1 MGGGFLQR
9 VVAGVDKGICY
20 SAVNGQL
27 LGAVLCTKTI
37 SDSLRKLVSGELQA
51 LSPEVYA
58 RLERFV
64 RDTHWTGGMYVCMY
78 VAVCMCYMVYIC
90 NVSKQ
95 AYECMY
101 VCKNME
107 CM

>member
-1 MGGGFLQR
+1 M
-9 VVAGVDKGICY
+9 AGVDKGICY

-78 VAVCMCYMVYIC
+78 VCC
-90 NVSKQ
+90 
-95 AYECMY
+95 CMY
-101 VCKNME
+101 VLYGVYMQCKQASV
-107 CM
+107 